1 MEQPVIKEGTLAL
14 IDTFAYLFRSYYMSA
29 KNKPLTN
36 DKGFPTGLLT
46 GLVGMVKKFYKDR
59 KNMPFIVF
67 ALESQTKTKRAE
79 KLGEYKQNR
88 KDAPKEM
95 LLQIPIALEWLQKM
109 GFTCVEVNGF
119 EADDVIASLATL
131 SPYKTRIY
139 SKDKD
144 FNQLLSDKIAL
155 FDGKTEFLAKDCV
168 EKYGILPS
176 QFTDYQGIVG
186 DSSDNYKGV
195 KGIGSKN
202 AKELLQQLG
211 SLEKIYENLD
221 LAKNLLSPKMYQA
234 LIQDKGSAFLSKE
247 LATLE
252 RGCIKEFDFLS
263 CAFPSE
269 NPLLKIKD
277 ELKEYGFISTLR
289 DLENSP
295 TPLIL
300 ENTPLLDSMPILEN
314 APILDSVPI
323 LENAPILDSVP
334 ASDNAP
340 KKSRMIVLESAA
352 PLNAFLEKLKNPNAR
367 VFMRLVLNKEKKV
380 LALAFL
386 LQDQGYF
393 LPLEEALFSP
403 FSLEFLENAFSQMLQ
418 HAQIVGHDLKPLLS
432 FLKAKYQVPLE
443 NIRIQ
448 DTQILAFLKN
458 PEKVGFD
465 EVLREYLKEELIPH
479 EKIKDFKAKAEKSE
493 QLNTELNALKRLCE
507 YFETGG
513 LEEGLL
519 TLARDIETP
528 FVKVLMDMEFQ
539 GFKIDAPYFKRLEQE
554 FKDELKVLERQ
565 ILDLIGVDFN
575 LNSPKQLGEVLY
587 EKLGLPKNKSHST
600 DEKNLLKILDKHPS
614 IALILEYRELNK
626 LFNTYTTPLLRL
638 KDKDDKIHTTFIQTG
653 TATGRLSSHSPNL
666 QNIPVRSPKGL
677 LIRKGFIASSKEYC
691 LLGVDYSQIELRL
704 LAHFSQDK
712 DLMEAFL
719 KGRDIHLETS
729 KALFGGDLAKEKRSI
744 AKSINFGLVYGMGSK
759 KLSETLNIPLN
770 EAKSYIEAYFKRFPS
785 IKDYLNRMKEEIL
798 KTSKAFT
805 LLGRYRVF
813 DFTGANDY
821 VKGNYLREG
830 VNAIFQGSASD
841 LLKLGMLKV
850 SERFKNNP
858 SVRLLL
864 QVHDELIFEIE
875 EKNAPELQQEIQ
887 RILNDEVYP
896 LRVPLETSAFV
907 ANRWNELK
915 G

>member
-46 GLVGMVKKFYKDR
+46 GLVGMVKKFYKDK

-109 GFTCVEVNGF
+109 GFTCVEVSGF

-144 FNQLLSDKIAL
+144 FNQLLSDKIVL

-202 AKELLQQLG
+202 AKELLQRLG

-234 LIQDKGSAFLSKE
+234 LIQDKESAFLSKE

-289 DLENSP
+289 DLENSL

-300 ENTPLLDSMPILEN
+300 ENAPALDNTPIL
-314 APILDSVPI
+314 
-323 LENAPILDSVP
+323 
-334 ASDNAP
+334 DNAP
-340 KKSRMIVLESAA
+340 KKSRMIVLENTA
-352 PLNAFLEKLKNPNAR
+352 PLSAFLEKLKNPNAR
-367 VFMRLVLNKEKKV
+367 VFARLVLDKEKKV

-403 FSLEFLENAFSQMLQ
+403 FSSEFLQNAFSQMLQ
-418 HAQIVGHDLKPLLS
+418 HAQIIGHDLKPLLS
-432 FLKAKYQVPLE
+432 FLKAKYQVSLE

-458 PEKVGFD
+458 PEKVGLD
-465 EVLREYLKEELIPH
+465 EALKEYLKEELILH
-479 EKIKDFKAKAEKSE
+479 ETIKDFKTKSKAEKLE
-493 QLNTELNALKRLCE
+493 RLDMELNALKRLCE
-507 YFETGG
+507 YFEKGG

-519 TLARDIETP
+519 ALAREVETP
-528 FVKVLMDMEFQ
+528 FMKVLMGMEFQ
-539 GFKIDAPYFKRLEQE
+539 GFKIDVPYFKQLEQE
-554 FKDELKVLERQ
+554 FKNELHVLERQ

-575 LNSPKQLGEVLY
+575 LNSPKQLSEILY
-587 EKLGLPKNKSHST
+587 EKLELPQNKSHST
-600 DEKNLLKILDKHPS
+600 DEKSLLKILDKHPS

-666 QNIPVRSPKGL
+666 QNIPVRSSKGL

-729 KALFGGDLAKEKRSI
+729 KALFGEELAKEKRSI

-907 ANRWNELK
+907 AKRWNELK

>member
-1 MEQPVIKEGTLAL
+1 MMEQPVIKEGTLAL

-36 DKGFPTGLLT
+36 VKGFPTGLLT

-109 GFTCVEVNGF
+109 GFVCVEVNGF

-155 FDGKTEFLAKDCV
+155 FDGKTEFLVKDCV

-186 DSSDNYKGV
+186 DSSDNYKGI

-202 AKELLQQLG
+202 AKELLQRLG

-295 TPLIL
+295 LIV
-300 ENTPLLDSMPILEN
+300 EN
-314 APILDSVPI
+314 APILDSM
-323 LENAPILDSVP
+323 P
-334 ASDNAP
+334 ASDNASALENAP
-340 KKSRMIVLESAA
+340 TKSRMIVLENTELLSM
-352 PLNAFLEKLKNPNAR
+352 FLEKLKNPNAR
-367 VFMRLVLNKEKKV
+367 VFARLVLDKEKKV

-386 LQDQGYF
+386 YEDQGYF

-418 HAQIVGHDLKPLLS
+418 HACIIGHDLKPLLS
-432 FLKAKYQVPLE
+432 FLKAKYQVSLE

-458 PEKVGFD
+458 PERVGFD
-465 EVLREYLKEELIPH
+465 EVLKEYLKEELIPH
-479 EKIKDFKAKAEKSE
+479 EKIKDFKTKAEKLELLSV
-493 QLNTELNALKRLCE
+493 ELNALKRLCE
-507 YFETGG
+507 YFEKGG
-513 LEEGLL
+513 LEENLL
-519 TLARDIETP
+519 SLAKGVETP
-528 FVKVLMDMEFQ
+528 FMKVLMGMEFQ

-565 ILDLIGVDFN
+565 ILDSIGVDFN
-575 LNSPKQLGEVLY
+575 LNSPKQLGEILY
-587 EKLGLPKNKSHST
+587 EKLELPKNKSHST

-759 KLSETLNIPLN
+759 KLSETLNISLS

-785 IKDYLNRMKEEIL
+785 IKDYLNGMREEIL

-813 DFTGANDY
+813 DFNGVNDY

-875 EKNAPELQQEIQ
+875 EKNALELQQEIQ

>member
-1 MEQPVIKEGTLAL
+1 MEQPITKEGTLAL

-67 ALESQTKTKRAE
+67 ALESQTKTKRSE

-109 GFTCVEVNGF
+109 GFVCVEVNGF

-186 DSSDNYKGV
+186 DSSDNYKGI

-211 SLEKIYENLD
+211 SLEKIYNHLE

-234 LIQDKGSAFLSKE
+234 LIHDKESAFLSKE

-252 RGCIKEFDFLS
+252 RGCIQEFDFLS

-295 TPLIL
+295 TPLIA
-300 ENTPLLDSMPILEN
+300 EN
-314 APILDSVPI
+314 APALDSTPA
-323 LENAPILDSVP
+323 LE
-334 ASDNAP
+334 NAP
-340 KKSRMIVLESAA
+340 KKSSMIVLENTALLSM
-352 PLNAFLEKLKNPNAR
+352 FLERLENPNAR
-367 VFMRLVLNKEKKV
+367 VFVRLVFNKEKEI

-403 FSLEFLENAFSQMLQ
+403 FSSEFLQNAFSQMLQ
-418 HAQIVGHDLKPLLS
+418 HACIIGHDLKPLLS
-432 FLKAKYQVPLE
+432 FLKAKYQVSLE

-465 EVLREYLKEELIPH
+465 EVLKEYLQEYLILH
-479 EKIKDFKAKAEKSE
+479 EKIKDFKTKNKAE
-493 QLNTELNALKRLCE
+493 QLERLSIELNALKRLCE
-507 YFETGG
+507 YFEKGG
-513 LEEGLL
+513 LEENLL
-519 TLARDIETP
+519 ALAREIEMP
-528 FVKVLMDMEFQ
+528 FMKVLINMEFQ

-554 FKDELKVLERQ
+554 FKNELHVLERQ
-565 ILDLIGVDFN
+565 ILDLIGEDFN

-587 EKLGLPKNKSHST
+587 EKLELPKNKSHST
-600 DEKNLLKILDKHPS
+600 DEKSLLKIMDKHPS
-614 IALILEYRELNK
+614 ISLILEYRELNK
-626 LFNTYTTPLLRL
+626 LSNTYTTPLLRL

-813 DFTGANDY
+813 DFTGVNDY

>member
-186 DSSDNYKGV
+186 DSSDNYKGI

-202 AKELLQQLG
+202 AKELLQRLG

-234 LIQDKGSAFLSKE
+234 LIHDKGSAFLSKE

-295 TPLIL
+295 LIV
-300 ENTPLLDSMPILEN
+300 ENAPILEN
-314 APILDSVPI
+314 APVSD
-323 LENAPILDSVP
+323 NAPSLDNAP

-340 KKSRMIVLESAA
+340 KKSRLIVLENIA
-352 PLNAFLEKLKNPNAR
+352 PFSVFLEKLKNPNAR
-367 VFMRLVLNKEKKV
+367 VFMRLVLDKEKKV

-403 FSLEFLENAFSQMLQ
+403 FSLGFLQNAFSQMLQ
-418 HAQIVGHDLKPLLS
+418 HACIIGHDLKPLLS

-465 EVLREYLKEELIPH
+465 EVLKEYLKEELIPH
-479 EKIKDFKAKAEKSE
+479 EKIKDFKTTSKAEKLE
-493 QLNTELNALKRLCE
+493 QLSLELSALKRLCE
-507 YFETGG
+507 YFEKGG
-513 LEEGLL
+513 LEEDLL
-519 TLARDIETP
+519 SLARGVETP
-528 FVKVLMDMEFQ
+528 FMKVLMGMEFQ

-554 FKDELKVLERQ
+554 FKNELHVLERQ

-575 LNSPKQLGEVLY
+575 LNSPKQLSEILY
-587 EKLGLPKNKSHST
+587 EKLELPKNKSHST

-614 IALILEYRELNK
+614 IPLILEYRELNK

-729 KALFGGDLAKEKRSI
+729 KALFGEDLAKKKRSI

-759 KLSETLNIPLN
+759 KLSETLNISLS

-821 VKGNYLREG
+821 LKGNYLREG

>member
-109 GFTCVEVNGF
+109 GFTCVEVSGF

-234 LIQDKGSAFLSKE
+234 LIQDKKSAFLSKE

-252 RGCIKEFDFLS
+252 RGCIKEFDFSS

-295 TPLIL
+295 TPLIS
-300 ENTPLLDSMPILEN
+300 ENTPLLEN
-314 APILDSVPI
+314 APT
-323 LENAPILDSVP
+323 
-334 ASDNAP
+334 SDNAP
-340 KKSRMIVLESAA
+340 KKSRMIVLENTELLSM
-352 PLNAFLEKLKNPNAR
+352 FLEKLKNPNAR
-367 VFMRLVLNKEKKV
+367 VFMRLVLDKEKKV

-386 LQDQGYF
+386 YEDQGYF

-418 HAQIVGHDLKPLLS
+418 HAQTIGHDLKPLLS

-465 EVLREYLKEELIPH
+465 EVLKEYLKEELIPH
-479 EKIKDFKAKAEKSE
+479 EKIKDFKTKAEKLE
-493 QLNTELNALKRLCE
+493 RLDRELNALKRLCA
-507 YFETGG
+507 YFEKGG
-513 LEEGLL
+513 LEENLL
-519 TLARDIETP
+519 ALAREVETP
-528 FVKVLMDMEFQ
+528 FVKVLMGMEFQ

-554 FKDELKVLERQ
+554 FKNELHVLERQ

-575 LNSPKQLGEVLY
+575 LNSPKQLSEILY
-587 EKLGLPKNKSHST
+587 EKLELPKNKSHST
-600 DEKNLLKILDKHPS
+600 DEKSLLKILDKHPS

-759 KLSETLNIPLN
+759 KLSETLNISLN

-813 DFTGANDY
+813 DFTGVNDY

-896 LRVPLETSAFV
+896 LRVPLETSAFM
-907 ANRWNELK
+907 AKRWNELK

>member
-1 MEQPVIKEGTLAL
+1 MEELKEGTLAL

-79 KLGEYKQNR
+79 KLGQYKQNR

-109 GFTCVEVNGF
+109 GFTCVEVSGF

-202 AKELLQQLG
+202 AKELLQRLG

-234 LIQDKGSAFLSKE
+234 LIQDKESAFLSKE

-252 RGCIKEFDFLS
+252 RGCIKEFDFSS
-263 CAFPSE
+263 CTFPSE

-300 ENTPLLDSMPILEN
+300 DNAPLLDST
-314 APILDSVPI
+314 
-323 LENAPILDSVP
+323 
-334 ASDNAP
+334 P
-340 KKSRMIVLESAA
+340 KKSCMIVLENTT
-352 PLNAFLEKLKNPNAR
+352 PLSAFLEKLKKTNAR
-367 VFMRLVLNKEKKV
+367 IFMRLVLDKEKKV

-386 LQDQGYF
+386 YEDQGYF

-403 FSLEFLENAFSQMLQ
+403 FSLEFLQNAFFKMLQ
-418 HAQIVGHDLKPLLS
+418 HAQIIGHDLKPLLS
-432 FLKAKYQVPLE
+432 FLKAKYQVSLE

-465 EVLREYLKEELIPH
+465 EVLKEYLKEEWIPH
-479 EKIKDFKAKAEKSE
+479 EKIKDFKTKSKAGKLE
-493 QLNTELNALKRLCE
+493 QLDRELNALRRLCE
-507 YFETGG
+507 YFEKGG

-519 TLARDIETP
+519 ALAREVETP
-528 FVKVLMDMEFQ
+528 FMKVLMGMEFQ

-554 FKDELKVLERQ
+554 FKNELHVLERQ
-565 ILDLIGVDFN
+565 ILELIGADFN
-575 LNSPKQLGEVLY
+575 LNSPKQLSEILY
-587 EKLGLPKNKSHST
+587 EKLELPKNKSHST
-600 DEKNLLKILDKHPS
+600 DEKSLLKILDKHPS

-712 DLMEAFL
+712 DLMDAFL

-729 KALFGGDLAKEKRSI
+729 KALFGEDLAKEKRSI

-759 KLSETLNIPLN
+759 KLSETLNIPLS

-821 VKGNYLREG
+821 IKGNYLREG

-896 LRVPLETSAFV
+896 LRVPLETSAFI
-907 ANRWNELK
+907 AKRWNELK

>member
-46 GLVGMVKKFYKDR
+46 GLVGMVKKFYKDK

-109 GFTCVEVNGF
+109 GFTCVEISGF

-234 LIQDKGSAFLSKE
+234 LIQDKESAFLSKE

-252 RGCIKEFDFLS
+252 RGCIKEFDFSS

-289 DLENSP
+289 DLEKSP
-295 TPLIL
+295 TPLIV
-300 ENTPLLDSMPILEN
+300 EN
-314 APILDSVPI
+314 APTLNNAPTLDSTPI
-323 LENAPILDSVP
+323 L
-334 ASDNAP
+334 DNAP
-340 KKSRMIVLESAA
+340 KKSRMIVLENTA
-352 PLNAFLEKLKNPNAR
+352 PLSMFLEKLKNPNAR
-367 VFMRLVLNKEKKV
+367 VFMRLVLDKDKKI

-403 FSLEFLENAFSQMLQ
+403 FSLEFLQNAFSQILQ
-418 HAQIVGHDLKPLLS
+418 HAQIIGHDLKPLLS
-432 FLKAKYQVPLE
+432 FLKAKYQVSLE
-443 NIRIQ
+443 NIHIQ

-465 EVLREYLKEELIPH
+465 EALKEYLKEDLISH
-479 EKIKDFKAKAEKSE
+479 EKIKDFKTKSKAEKSE
-493 QLNTELNALKRLCE
+493 QLNMELNALKRLCE
-507 YFETGG
+507 YFEKGG

-519 TLARDIETP
+519 ILAKEIETP
-528 FVKVLMDMEFQ
+528 FMKVLMGMEFQ

-554 FKDELKVLERQ
+554 FKNELNVLERQ

-575 LNSPKQLGEVLY
+575 LNSPKQLSEILY
-587 EKLGLPKNKSHST
+587 DRLGLPKNKSHST

-614 IALILEYRELNK
+614 IPLILEYRELNK

-677 LIRKGFIASSKEYC
+677 LIRKGFIVSSKEYC

-729 KALFGGDLAKEKRSI
+729 KALFGEDLAKEKRSI

-759 KLSETLNIPLN
+759 KLSETLNIPLS

-785 IKDYLNRMKEEIL
+785 IKDYLNGMREEIL

-813 DFTGANDY
+813 DFTGVNDY
-821 VKGNYLREG
+821 IKGNYLREG

-875 EKNAPELQQEIQ
+875 EKKAPELQQEIQ

-896 LRVPLETSAFV
+896 LRVPLETSAFI
-907 ANRWNELK
+907 AKRWNELK

>member
-109 GFTCVEVNGF
+109 GFTCVEANGF

-202 AKELLQQLG
+202 AKELLQRLG

-234 LIQDKGSAFLSKE
+234 LIQDKASAFLSKE

-300 ENTPLLDSMPILEN
+300 DNAPLLDNTPLL
-314 APILDSVPI
+314 
-323 LENAPILDSVP
+323 
-334 ASDNAP
+334 DNAP

-352 PLNAFLEKLKNPNAR
+352 LLSAFLEKLKNPNAR
-367 VFMRLVLNKEKKV
+367 IFMRLVLDKEKKV

-386 LQDQGYF
+386 YEDQGYF

-403 FSLEFLENAFSQMLQ
+403 FSLEFLQNAFSQILQ
-418 HAQIVGHDLKPLLS
+418 HAQIIGHDLKPLLS

-465 EVLREYLKEELIPH
+465 EVLKEYLKEDLVSH
-479 EKIKDFKAKAEKSE
+479 EKIKDFKTKSKVEKLE
-493 QLNTELNALKRLCE
+493 QLDMELNALKRLCE
-507 YFETGG
+507 YFEKGG

-519 TLARDIETP
+519 ALARGVETP
-528 FVKVLMDMEFQ
+528 FMKVLMGMEFQ

-554 FKDELKVLERQ
+554 FKNELHVLEHQ

-587 EKLGLPKNKSHST
+587 EKLELPKNKSRST
-600 DEKNLLKILDKHPS
+600 DEKSLLKILDKHPS

-729 KALFGGDLAKEKRSI
+729 KALFGEDLAKEKRSI

-759 KLSETLNIPLN
+759 KLSETLNISLN

-813 DFTGANDY
+813 DFTGVNDY

-875 EKNAPELQQEIQ
+875 EKNALELQQEIQ

-907 ANRWNELK
+907 AKRWNELK
-915 G
+915 D

>member
-1 MEQPVIKEGTLAL
+1 MEEPVIKEGTLAL

-109 GFTCVEVNGF
+109 GFTCVEVSGF

-202 AKELLQQLG
+202 AKELLQRLG

-234 LIQDKGSAFLSKE
+234 LIQDKESAFLSKE

-252 RGCIKEFDFLS
+252 RGCIKEFDFSS
-263 CAFPSE
+263 CAFSSE

-300 ENTPLLDSMPILEN
+300 DNTPLLDN
-314 APILDSVPI
+314 T
-323 LENAPILDSVP
+323 P
-334 ASDNAP
+334 ASENAP
-340 KKSRMIVLESAA
+340 KKSRMIVLENTA
-352 PLNAFLEKLKNPNAR
+352 PLSAFLEKLKKTNAR
-367 VFMRLVLNKEKKV
+367 IFMRLVLDKEKKV

-386 LQDQGYF
+386 YEDQGYF

-403 FSLEFLENAFSQMLQ
+403 FSLEFLQNAFFKMLQ
-418 HAQIVGHDLKPLLS
+418 HAQIIGHDLKPLLS
-432 FLKAKYQVPLE
+432 FLKAKYQVSLE

-465 EVLREYLKEELIPH
+465 EVLKEYLKEELILH
-479 EKIKDFKAKAEKSE
+479 EKIKDFKTKSKAGKLE
-493 QLNTELNALKRLCE
+493 QLDRELNALKRLCE
-507 YFETGG
+507 YFEKGG
-513 LEEGLL
+513 LEENLL
-519 TLARDIETP
+519 ALAREVETP
-528 FVKVLMDMEFQ
+528 FVKVLMGMEFQ
-539 GFKIDAPYFKRLEQE
+539 GFKIDVPYFKRLEQE
-554 FKDELKVLERQ
+554 FKNELHVLEHQ

-575 LNSPKQLGEVLY
+575 LNSPKQLSEILY
-587 EKLGLPKNKSHST
+587 EKLELPKNKSHST
-600 DEKNLLKILDKHPS
+600 DEKSLLKILDKHPS

-770 EAKSYIEAYFKRFPS
+770 EAKSYTEAYFKRFPS

-798 KTSKAFT
+798 RTSKAFT

-813 DFTGANDY
+813 DFTGVNDY
-821 VKGNYLREG
+821 IKGNYLREG

-850 SERFKNNP
+850 SERFKNDP

-875 EKNAPELQQEIQ
+875 EKNALELQQEIQ

-896 LRVPLETSAFV
+896 LRVPLETSAFM
-907 ANRWNELK
+907 AKRWNELK

>member
-1 MEQPVIKEGTLAL
+1 MEELKEGTLAL

-109 GFTCVEVNGF
+109 GFVCVEVSGF

-202 AKELLQQLG
+202 AKELLQRLG

-234 LIQDKGSAFLSKE
+234 LIQDKKSAFLSKE

-252 RGCIKEFDFLS
+252 RGCIKEFDFSS

-295 TPLIL
+295 TPLISD
-300 ENTPLLDSMPILEN
+300 NTPLL
-314 APILDSVPI
+314 
-323 LENAPILDSVP
+323 
-334 ASDNAP
+334 DNAP
-340 KKSRMIVLESAA
+340 KKSCMIVLENPESLSA
-352 PLNAFLEKLKNPNAR
+352 LLEKLEKTNAR
-367 VFMRLVLNKEKKV
+367 IFMRLVLDKEKKV

-386 LQDQGYF
+386 YENQGYF

-403 FSLEFLENAFSQMLQ
+403 FSLEFLQNAFFKMLQ
-418 HAQIVGHDLKPLLS
+418 HACIIGHDLKPLLS
-432 FLKAKYQVPLE
+432 FLKAKYQVSLE

-465 EVLREYLKEELIPH
+465 EVLKEYLKEEWIPH
-479 EKIKDFKAKAEKSE
+479 EKIKDFKTKAEKLE
-493 QLNTELNALKRLCE
+493 QLDRELNALKRLCE
-507 YFETGG
+507 YFEKGE

-519 TLARDIETP
+519 ALAREVETP
-528 FVKVLMDMEFQ
+528 FMKVLIGMEFQ

-554 FKDELKVLERQ
+554 FKNELHVLERQ
-565 ILDLIGVDFN
+565 ILELIGVDFN
-575 LNSPKQLGEVLY
+575 LNSPKQLSEILY
-587 EKLGLPKNKSHST
+587 EKLELPQNKSRST
-600 DEKNLLKILDKHPS
+600 DEKSLLKILDKHPS

-712 DLMEAFL
+712 DLMDAFL

-821 VKGNYLREG
+821 IKGNYLREG

-875 EKNAPELQQEIQ
+875 EKNALELQQEIQ

-896 LRVPLETSAFV
+896 LRVPLETSAFM
-907 ANRWNELK
+907 AKRWNELK

>member
-109 GFTCVEVNGF
+109 GFVCVEVSGF

-168 EKYGILPS
+168 EKYRILPS

-202 AKELLQQLG
+202 AKELLQRLG

-252 RGCIKEFDFLS
+252 RGCIKEFDFSS

-300 ENTPLLDSMPILEN
+300 DNTPLLEN
-314 APILDSVPI
+314 T
-323 LENAPILDSVP
+323 P

-340 KKSRMIVLESAA
+340 KKSRMIVLENTE
-352 PLNAFLEKLKNPNAR
+352 PLNAFLEKLKKTNAR
-367 VFMRLVLNKEKKV
+367 IFMRLVLDKEKKV

-386 LQDQGYF
+386 YEDQGYF

-403 FSLEFLENAFSQMLQ
+403 FSSEFLQNAFSQILQ
-418 HAQIVGHDLKPLLS
+418 HACIIGHDLKPLLS
-432 FLKAKYQVPLE
+432 FLKAKYQVSLE

-465 EVLREYLKEELIPH
+465 EVLKEYLKEEWIPH
-479 EKIKDFKAKAEKSE
+479 EKIKDFKTKSKAGKLE
-493 QLNTELNALKRLCE
+493 QLDMELNALKRLCE
-507 YFETGG
+507 YFEKGG

-519 TLARDIETP
+519 ALAREVETP
-528 FVKVLMDMEFQ
+528 FVKVLMGMEFQ

-554 FKDELKVLERQ
+554 FKNELHVLERQ
-565 ILDLIGVDFN
+565 ILELIGVDFN
-575 LNSPKQLGEVLY
+575 LNSPKQLSEILY
-587 EKLGLPKNKSHST
+587 EKLELPKNKSHST
-600 DEKNLLKILDKHPS
+600 DEKSLLKILDKHPS

-677 LIRKGFIASSKEYC
+677 LIRKGFISSSKEYC

-712 DLMEAFL
+712 DLIDAFL

-729 KALFGGDLAKEKRSI
+729 KALFGEDLAKEKRSI

-813 DFTGANDY
+813 DFTGTNDHI
-821 VKGNYLREG
+821 KGNYLREG

-875 EKNAPELQQEIQ
+875 EKNALELQREIQ

-896 LRVPLETSAFV
+896 LRVPLETSAFI
-907 ANRWNELK
+907 AKRWNELK

>member
-79 KLGEYKQNR
+79 KLGAYKQNR

-109 GFTCVEVNGF
+109 GFTCVEVSGF

-295 TPLIL
+295 TPLIS
-300 ENTPLLDSMPILEN
+300 ENAPILEN
-314 APILDSVPI
+314 APAL
-323 LENAPILDSVP
+323 
-334 ASDNAP
+334 DNAP
-340 KKSRMIVLESAA
+340 KKSRMIVLENIA
-352 PLNAFLEKLKNPNAR
+352 PLSAFLERLKKTKAR
-367 VFMRLVLNKEKKV
+367 IFARLVLDKEKKV

-386 LQDQGYF
+386 FKDQGYF

-403 FSLEFLENAFSQMLQ
+403 FSSEFLQNAFSQMLQ

-432 FLKAKYQVPLE
+432 FLKAKYQVSLE

-458 PEKVGFD
+458 PEKVGLD
-465 EVLREYLKEELIPH
+465 EALKEYLKEELILH
-479 EKIKDFKAKAEKSE
+479 ETIKDFKTKSKAEKLE
-493 QLNTELNALKRLCE
+493 RLDRELNALKRLCE
-507 YFETGG
+507 YFEKGG

-519 TLARDIETP
+519 ALAREVETP
-528 FVKVLMDMEFQ
+528 FMKVLMGMEFQ

-554 FKDELKVLERQ
+554 FKNELHVLERQ

-575 LNSPKQLGEVLY
+575 LNSPKQLSEILY
-587 EKLGLPKNKSHST
+587 EKLELPKNKSHST
-600 DEKNLLKILDKHPS
+600 DEKSLLKILDKHPS

-666 QNIPVRSPKGL
+666 QNIPVRSSKGL

-813 DFTGANDY
+813 DFTGVNDY

-907 ANRWNELK
+907 AKRWNELK

>member
-36 DKGFPTGLLT
+36 VKGFPTGLLT

-109 GFTCVEVNGF
+109 GFTCVEVSGF

-202 AKELLQQLG
+202 AKELLQRLG

-221 LAKNLLSPKMYQA
+221 LVKNLLSPKMYQA
-234 LIQDKGSAFLSKE
+234 LIQDKASAFLSKE

-252 RGCIKEFDFLS
+252 RGCIKEFDFSS

-289 DLENSP
+289 DLENSSA
-295 TPLIL
+295 PLIL
-300 ENTPLLDSMPILEN
+300 ENAL
-314 APILDSVPI
+314 ALDSVPI
-323 LENAPILDSVP
+323 LDNAPALDS
-334 ASDNAP
+334 AP
-340 KKSRMIVLESAA
+340 KKSCMIVLESAE
-352 PLNAFLEKLKNPNAR
+352 PLSMFLEKLKNPNAR
-367 VFMRLVLNKEKKV
+367 VFARLVLDKEKKV

-386 LQDQGYF
+386 YEDQGYF

-403 FSLEFLENAFSQMLQ
+403 FSLEFLQNAFFKMLQ
-418 HAQIVGHDLKPLLS
+418 HAQIIGHDLKPLLS
-432 FLKAKYQVPLE
+432 FLKAKYQVSLE

-465 EVLREYLKEELIPH
+465 EVLKEYLKEEWIPH
-479 EKIKDFKAKAEKSE
+479 EKIKDFKTKSKAEKLE
-493 QLNTELNALKRLCE
+493 QLDMELNALKRLCE
-507 YFETGG
+507 YFEKGG

-519 TLARDIETP
+519 ALAREVETP
-528 FVKVLMDMEFQ
+528 FMKVLMGMEFQ

-554 FKDELKVLERQ
+554 FKNELHVLERQ
-565 ILDLIGVDFN
+565 ILELIGVDFN
-575 LNSPKQLGEVLY
+575 LNSPKQLSEILY
-587 EKLGLPKNKSHST
+587 EKLELPKNKSRST
-600 DEKNLLKILDKHPS
+600 DEKSLLKILDKHPS

-666 QNIPVRSPKGL
+666 QNIPVRSPRGL

-712 DLMEAFL
+712 DLMDAFL

-729 KALFGGDLAKEKRSI
+729 KALFGEDLAKEKRSI

-759 KLSETLNIPLN
+759 KLSETLNIPLS

-821 VKGNYLREG
+821 IKGNYLREG

-875 EKNAPELQQEIQ
+875 EKNALELQQEIQ

-896 LRVPLETSAFV
+896 LRVPLETSAFI
-907 ANRWNELK
+907 AKRWNELK

>member
-1 MEQPVIKEGTLAL
+1 MEEPVIKEGTLAL

-109 GFTCVEVNGF
+109 GFACVEVSGF

-202 AKELLQQLG
+202 AKELLQRLG

-252 RGCIKEFDFLS
+252 RGCIKEFDFSS

-295 TPLIL
+295 KPLIL
-300 ENTPLLDSMPILEN
+300 DNTPLL
-314 APILDSVPI
+314 
-323 LENAPILDSVP
+323 
-334 ASDNAP
+334 DNAP
-340 KKSRMIVLESAA
+340 KKSRMIVLESTAF
-352 PLNAFLEKLKNPNAR
+352 LSAFLEKLKKTNAR
-367 VFMRLVLNKEKKV
+367 IFMRLVLDKEKKV

-386 LQDQGYF
+386 YEDQGYF

-403 FSLEFLENAFSQMLQ
+403 FSLEFLQNAFFKMLQ
-418 HAQIVGHDLKPLLS
+418 HAQIIGHDLKPLLS
-432 FLKAKYQVPLE
+432 FLKAKYQVSLE
-443 NIRIQ
+443 DIRIQ

-465 EVLREYLKEELIPH
+465 EVLKQYLKEEWIPH
-479 EKIKDFKAKAEKSE
+479 EKIKDFKTKSKAEKLE
-493 QLNTELNALKRLCE
+493 QLDMELNALKRLCE
-507 YFETGG
+507 YFEKGG
-513 LEEGLL
+513 LEENLL
-519 TLARDIETP
+519 ALAREVETP
-528 FVKVLMDMEFQ
+528 FVKVLMGMEFQ
-539 GFKIDAPYFKRLEQE
+539 GFKIDAPYFKCLEQE
-554 FKDELKVLERQ
+554 FKNELHVLERQ
-565 ILDLIGVDFN
+565 ILELIGMDFN
-575 LNSPKQLGEVLY
+575 LNSPKQLSEILY
-587 EKLGLPKNKSHST
+587 EKLELPQNKSRST
-600 DEKNLLKILDKHPS
+600 DEKSLLKILDKHPS

-712 DLMEAFL
+712 DLMDAFL

-729 KALFGGDLAKEKRSI
+729 KALFGEDLAKEKRSI

-813 DFTGANDY
+813 DFTGANDCI
-821 VKGNYLREG
+821 KGNYLREG

-850 SERFKNNP
+850 SECFKNNP

-875 EKNAPELQQEIQ
+875 EKNALELQQEIQ

-896 LRVPLETSAFV
+896 LRVPLETSAFI
-907 ANRWNELK
+907 AKRWNELK

>member
-1 MEQPVIKEGTLAL
+1 MEQPVVKEGTLAL

-46 GLVGMVKKFYKDR
+46 GLVGMVKKFYKDK

-109 GFTCVEVNGF
+109 GFTCVEVSGF

-202 AKELLQQLG
+202 AKELLQRLG

-234 LIQDKGSAFLSKE
+234 LIQDKASAFLSKE

-252 RGCIKEFDFLS
+252 RGCIKEFDFSS

-300 ENTPLLDSMPILEN
+300 DNTPLLDNTPASEN
-314 APILDSVPI
+314 AL
-323 LENAPILDSVP
+323 
-334 ASDNAP
+334 
-340 KKSRMIVLESAA
+340 KKSRMIVLENTES
-352 PLNAFLEKLKNPNAR
+352 LSAFLEKLKNSNAR
-367 VFMRLVLNKEKKV
+367 IFMRLVLDKEKKV

-386 LQDQGYF
+386 LEDQGYF

-403 FSLEFLENAFSQMLQ
+403 FSLEFLQNAFSQMLQ
-418 HAQIVGHDLKPLLS
+418 HAQIIGHDLKPLLS
-432 FLKAKYQVPLE
+432 FLKAKYQVSLE

-465 EVLREYLKEELIPH
+465 EVLKQYLKEELILH
-479 EKIKDFKAKAEKSE
+479 EKIKDFKTKSKAEKLELLSV
-493 QLNTELNALKRLCE
+493 ELNALKRLCE
-507 YFETGG
+507 YFEKGG

-519 TLARDIETP
+519 ALAREVETP
-528 FVKVLMDMEFQ
+528 FMKVLMGMEFQ
-539 GFKIDAPYFKRLEQE
+539 GFKIDAPYFKHLEQE
-554 FKDELKVLERQ
+554 FKNELHVLERQ
-565 ILDLIGVDFN
+565 ILELIGVDFN
-575 LNSPKQLGEVLY
+575 LNSPKQLSEILY
-587 EKLGLPKNKSHST
+587 EKLELPKNKSHST
-600 DEKNLLKILDKHPS
+600 DEKSLLKILDKHPS

-712 DLMEAFL
+712 DLMDAFL

-729 KALFGGDLAKEKRSI
+729 KALFGEYLAKEKRSI

-821 VKGNYLREG
+821 IKGNYLREG

-896 LRVPLETSAFV
+896 LRVPLETSAFM
-907 ANRWNELK
+907 AKRWNELK
-915 G
+915 D

>member
-46 GLVGMVKKFYKDR
+46 GLVGMVKKFYRDR

-119 EADDVIASLATL
+119 EADDVIATLATL

-186 DSSDNYKGV
+186 DSSDNYKGI

-202 AKELLQQLG
+202 AKELLQRLG

-295 TPLIL
+295 TPLIV
-300 ENTPLLDSMPILEN
+300 DN
-314 APILDSVPI
+314 APILDSM
-323 LENAPILDSVP
+323 P

-340 KKSRMIVLESAA
+340 TKSSMIVLESAE
-352 PLNAFLEKLKNPNAR
+352 PLSMFLEKLKNPNAR
-367 VFMRLVLNKEKKV
+367 VFMRLVLDKEKKV

-403 FSLEFLENAFSQMLQ
+403 FSLEFLQNAFSQILQ
-418 HAQIVGHDLKPLLS
+418 HACIIGHDLKPLLS
-432 FLKAKYQVPLE
+432 FLKAKYQVSLE
-443 NIRIQ
+443 NIHIQ

-465 EVLREYLKEELIPH
+465 EVLREYLKEDLILH
-479 EKIKDFKAKAEKSE
+479 EKIKDFKTKSKVEKLE
-493 QLNTELNALKRLCE
+493 QLDMELHALKRLCK
-507 YFETGG
+507 YFEKGG
-513 LEEGLL
+513 LEENLL
-519 TLARDIETP
+519 ALARGVETP

-554 FKDELKVLERQ
+554 FKNELHVLERQ

-614 IALILEYRELNK
+614 IPLILEYRELNK

-729 KALFGGDLAKEKRSI
+729 KALFGEDLAKEKRSI

>member
-1 MEQPVIKEGTLAL
+1 MMEQPVIKEGTLAL

-29 KNKPLTN
+29 KTKPLTN

-46 GLVGMVKKFYKDR
+46 GLVGMVKKFYKDK

-109 GFTCVEVNGF
+109 GFTCVEISGF

-144 FNQLLSDKIAL
+144 FNQLLSDKVAL

-234 LIQDKGSAFLSKE
+234 LIQDKESAFLSKE

-252 RGCIKEFDFLS
+252 RECIQEFDFSS

-289 DLENSP
+289 GLENSP
-295 TPLIL
+295 LIA
-300 ENTPLLDSMPILEN
+300 EN
-314 APILDSVPI
+314 APILD
-323 LENAPILDSVP
+323 NAPAL
-334 ASDNAP
+334 DNAP
-340 KKSRMIVLESAA
+340 KKSRMIVLESAV
-352 PLNAFLEKLKNPNAR
+352 PLSAFLEKLKKTNAR
-367 VFMRLVLNKEKKV
+367 IFARLVLDKEKKV

-386 LQDQGYF
+386 LENQGYF

-403 FSLEFLENAFSQMLQ
+403 FSLEFLQNAFSQMLQ
-418 HAQIVGHDLKPLLS
+418 HAQIIGHDLKPLLN
-432 FLKAKYQVPLE
+432 FLKAKYQVSLE

-465 EVLREYLKEELIPH
+465 EVLKEYLKEEWIPH
-479 EKIKDFKAKAEKSE
+479 EKIKDFKTKSKAGKLE
-493 QLNTELNALKRLCE
+493 QLDMELNALKRLCE
-507 YFETGG
+507 YFEKGG

-519 TLARDIETP
+519 ALAKEVETP
-528 FVKVLMDMEFQ
+528 FVEVLMGMEFQ

-554 FKDELKVLERQ
+554 FKNELHVLERQ
-565 ILDLIGVDFN
+565 ILELIGVDFN
-575 LNSPKQLGEVLY
+575 LNSPKQLSEILY
-587 EKLGLPKNKSHST
+587 EKLELPQNKSHST
-600 DEKNLLKILDKHPS
+600 DEKSLLKILDKHPS

-666 QNIPVRSPKGL
+666 QNIPVRSPRGL

-729 KALFGGDLAKEKRSI
+729 KALFGEDLAKEKRSI

-770 EAKSYIEAYFKRFPS
+770 EAKSYIEAYFKRFSS

-813 DFTGANDY
+813 DFTGVNDY

-875 EKNAPELQQEIQ
+875 EKNALELQQEIQ

>member
-1 MEQPVIKEGTLAL
+1 MMEQPVIREGTLAL

-202 AKELLQQLG
+202 AKELLQRLG

-234 LIQDKGSAFLSKE
+234 LIHDKGSAFLSKE

-300 ENTPLLDSMPILEN
+300 ENTPLLD
-314 APILDSVPI
+314 
-323 LENAPILDSVP
+323 
-334 ASDNAP
+334 NAP
-340 KKSRMIVLESAA
+340 KKSRMIVLENTA
-352 PLNAFLEKLKNPNAR
+352 PLSAFLERLKKTKAR
-367 VFMRLVLNKEKKV
+367 IFARLVLDKEKKV

-386 LQDQGYF
+386 LEDQGYF

-403 FSLEFLENAFSQMLQ
+403 FSLEFLQNAFSQMLQ
-418 HAQIVGHDLKPLLS
+418 HAQIIGHDLKPLLS

-465 EVLREYLKEELIPH
+465 EVLKEYLKEELILH
-479 EKIKDFKAKAEKSE
+479 ETIKDFKTKSKAGKLE
-493 QLNTELNALKRLCE
+493 QLDMELHALKRLCE
-507 YFETGG
+507 YFEKGG

-519 TLARDIETP
+519 ALAREVETP
-528 FVKVLMDMEFQ
+528 FVKVLIGMEFQ

-554 FKDELKVLERQ
+554 FKNELHVLECQ

-587 EKLGLPKNKSHST
+587 DKLGLPKNKSHST

-729 KALFGGDLAKEKRSI
+729 KALFGEELAKEKRSI

-785 IKDYLNRMKEEIL
+785 IKDYLNGMKEEIL

>member
-1 MEQPVIKEGTLAL
+1 MEEPVIKEGTLAL

-109 GFTCVEVNGF
+109 GFACVEVSGF

-155 FDGKTEFLAKDCV
+155 FDGKTEFLVKDCV

-202 AKELLQQLG
+202 AKELLQRLG

-234 LIQDKGSAFLSKE
+234 LIQDKASAFLSKE

-252 RGCIKEFDFLS
+252 RGCIKEFDFSS

-295 TPLIL
+295 TALILDNTPLL
-300 ENTPLLDSMPILEN
+300 ENTPLL
-314 APILDSVPI
+314 
-323 LENAPILDSVP
+323 
-334 ASDNAP
+334 DNAP
-340 KKSRMIVLESAA
+340 KKSRMIVLENTE
-352 PLNAFLEKLKNPNAR
+352 PLSAFLEKLKKTNAR
-367 VFMRLVLNKEKKV
+367 IFMRLVLDKEKKV

-386 LQDQGYF
+386 YEDQGYF

-403 FSLEFLENAFSQMLQ
+403 FSLEFLQNAFSQMLQ
-418 HAQIVGHDLKPLLS
+418 HACIIGHDLKPLLS
-432 FLKAKYQVPLE
+432 FLKAKYQVSLE

-465 EVLREYLKEELIPH
+465 EVLKEYLKEELVPH
-479 EKIKDFKAKAEKSE
+479 EKIKDFKTKSKAGKLE
-493 QLNTELNALKRLCE
+493 QLDMELNALKRLCE
-507 YFETGG
+507 YFEKGG

-519 TLARDIETP
+519 ALAREIETP
-528 FVKVLMDMEFQ
+528 FMKVLMGMEFQ

-554 FKDELKVLERQ
+554 FKNELHVLECQ
-565 ILDLIGVDFN
+565 ILELIGVDFN
-575 LNSPKQLGEVLY
+575 LNSPKQLSEILY
-587 EKLGLPKNKSHST
+587 EKLELPKNKSHST
-600 DEKNLLKILDKHPS
+600 DEKSLLKILDKHPS

-712 DLMEAFL
+712 DLMDAFL

-729 KALFGGDLAKEKRSI
+729 KALFGEDLAKEKRSI

-770 EAKSYIEAYFKRFPS
+770 EAKSYTEAYFKRFPS

-821 VKGNYLREG
+821 IKSNYLREG

-875 EKNAPELQQEIQ
+875 EKNALELQQEIQ

-896 LRVPLETSAFV
+896 LRVPLETSAFM
-907 ANRWNELK
+907 AKRWNELK

>member
-1 MEQPVIKEGTLAL
+1 MEELKEGTLAL

-59 KNMPFIVF
+59 KNMRFIVF

-109 GFTCVEVNGF
+109 GFVCVEVSGF

-202 AKELLQQLG
+202 AKELLQRLG

-234 LIQDKGSAFLSKE
+234 LIQDKESAFLSKE

-300 ENTPLLDSMPILEN
+300 DNTPLLEN
-314 APILDSVPI
+314 T
-323 LENAPILDSVP
+323 P

-340 KKSRMIVLESAA
+340 KKSRLIVLENTE
-352 PLNAFLEKLKNPNAR
+352 PLSAFLERLKNSNAR
-367 VFMRLVLNKEKKV
+367 IFMRLVLNKEKKV

-386 LQDQGYF
+386 YEDQGYF

-403 FSLEFLENAFSQMLQ
+403 FSLEFLQNAFFKMLQ
-418 HAQIVGHDLKPLLS
+418 HACIIGHDLKPLLS
-432 FLKAKYQVPLE
+432 FLKAKYQVSLE

-448 DTQILAFLKN
+448 DTQTLAFLKN

-465 EVLREYLKEELIPH
+465 EVLKEYLKEELIPH
-479 EKIKDFKAKAEKSE
+479 EKIKDFKTKSKVEKLE
-493 QLNTELNALKRLCE
+493 QLDMELNALKRLCE
-507 YFETGG
+507 YFEKGG

-519 TLARDIETP
+519 ALAREVETP
-528 FVKVLMDMEFQ
+528 FMKILMGMEFQ

-554 FKDELKVLERQ
+554 FKNELHVLERQ

-575 LNSPKQLGEVLY
+575 LNSPKQLSEILY
-587 EKLGLPKNKSHST
+587 EKLELPQNKSRST
-600 DEKNLLKILDKHPS
+600 DEKSLLKILDKHPS

-712 DLMEAFL
+712 DLMDAFL

-729 KALFGGDLAKEKRSI
+729 KALFGEDLAKEKRSI

-805 LLGRYRVF
+805 LLGRYRMF

-821 VKGNYLREG
+821 IRGNYLREG

-875 EKNAPELQQEIQ
+875 EKNAQKLQREIQ

-907 ANRWNELK
+907 AKRWNELK

>member
-1 MEQPVIKEGTLAL
+1 MEEPVIKEGTLAL
-14 IDTFAYLFRSYYMSA
+14 IDTFAYLFRSYYMGA

-36 DKGFPTGLLT
+36 VKGFPTGLLT

-109 GFTCVEVNGF
+109 GFVCVEVSGF

-202 AKELLQQLG
+202 AKELLQRLG

-234 LIQDKGSAFLSKE
+234 LIQDKESAFLSKE

-295 TPLIL
+295 KPLILENAPLL
-300 ENTPLLDSMPILEN
+300 ENTPLL
-314 APILDSVPI
+314 
-323 LENAPILDSVP
+323 
-334 ASDNAP
+334 DNAP
-340 KKSRMIVLESAA
+340 KKSRMIVLENTES
-352 PLNAFLEKLKNPNAR
+352 LSAFLEKLEKTNAR
-367 VFMRLVLNKEKKV
+367 IFMRLVLDKEKKV

-386 LQDQGYF
+386 LEDQGYF

-403 FSLEFLENAFSQMLQ
+403 FSLEFLQNAFSQILQ
-418 HAQIVGHDLKPLLS
+418 HAQIIGHDLKPLLS
-432 FLKAKYQVPLE
+432 FLKAKYQVSLE

-465 EVLREYLKEELIPH
+465 EVLKQYLKEEWIPH
-479 EKIKDFKAKAEKSE
+479 EKIKDFKTKSKVEKSE
-493 QLNTELNALKRLCE
+493 QLDRELNALKRLCE
-507 YFETGG
+507 YFEKGG

-519 TLARDIETP
+519 ALAREVETP
-528 FVKVLMDMEFQ
+528 FMKVLMGMEFQ
-539 GFKIDAPYFKRLEQE
+539 GFKIDVPYFKRLEQE
-554 FKDELKVLERQ
+554 FKNELHVLERQ

-575 LNSPKQLGEVLY
+575 LNSPKQLSEILY
-587 EKLGLPKNKSHST
+587 EKLELPKNKSHST
-600 DEKNLLKILDKHPS
+600 DEKSLLKILDKHPS

-712 DLMEAFL
+712 DLMDAFL

-729 KALFGGDLAKEKRSI
+729 KALFGEDLAKEKRSI

-770 EAKSYIEAYFKRFPS
+770 EAKSYTEAYFKRFPS

-813 DFTGANDY
+813 DFTGVNDY
-821 VKGNYLREG
+821 IKGNYLREG

-850 SERFKNNP
+850 SERFKNDP

-875 EKNAPELQQEIQ
+875 EKNALELQQEIQ

-896 LRVPLETSAFV
+896 LRVPLETSAFM
-907 ANRWNELK
+907 AKRWNELK

>member
-1 MEQPVIKEGTLAL
+1 MEEPVIKEGTLAL

-36 DKGFPTGLLT
+36 VKGFPTGLLT

-109 GFTCVEVNGF
+109 GFTCVEVSGF

-202 AKELLQQLG
+202 AKELLQRLG

-234 LIQDKGSAFLSKE
+234 LIQDKESAFLSKE

-252 RGCIKEFDFLS
+252 RECIKEFDFSS

-295 TPLIL
+295 TPLISD
-300 ENTPLLDSMPILEN
+300 NAPLLEN
-314 APILDSVPI
+314 A
-323 LENAPILDSVP
+323 P

-340 KKSRMIVLESAA
+340 KKSCMIVLENTE
-352 PLNAFLEKLKNPNAR
+352 PLSAFLEKLKKTNAR
-367 VFMRLVLNKEKKV
+367 IFMRLVLDKEKKV

-386 LQDQGYF
+386 YEDQGYF
-393 LPLEEALFSP
+393 LSLEEALFSP
-403 FSLEFLENAFSQMLQ
+403 FSLEFLQNAFFKMLQ
-418 HAQIVGHDLKPLLS
+418 HACIIGHDLKPLLS

-465 EVLREYLKEELIPH
+465 EVLKEYLKEELIPH
-479 EKIKDFKAKAEKSE
+479 EKIKDFKTKSKAEKSE
-493 QLNTELNALKRLCE
+493 QLSLELNALKRLCE
-507 YFETGG
+507 YFEKGG

-519 TLARDIETP
+519 ALAREVETP
-528 FVKVLMDMEFQ
+528 FVKVLMGMEFQ

-554 FKDELKVLERQ
+554 FKNELHVLERQ
-565 ILDLIGVDFN
+565 ILELIGVDFN
-575 LNSPKQLGEVLY
+575 LNSPKQLSEILY
-587 EKLGLPKNKSHST
+587 EKLELPKNKSRST
-600 DEKNLLKILDKHPS
+600 DEKSLLKILDKHPS

-712 DLMEAFL
+712 DLMDAFL

-729 KALFGGDLAKEKRSI
+729 KALFGEDLAKEKRSI

-821 VKGNYLREG
+821 IKGNYLREG

-875 EKNAPELQQEIQ
+875 EKNALELQQEIQ

-896 LRVPLETSAFV
+896 LRVPLETSAFI
-907 ANRWNELK
+907 AKRWNELK

>member
-67 ALESQTKTKRAE
+67 ALESQTKTKRSE

-109 GFTCVEVNGF
+109 GFVCVEVNGF

-202 AKELLQQLG
+202 AKELLQRLG

-234 LIQDKGSAFLSKE
+234 LIHDKGSAFLSKE

-263 CAFPSE
+263 CSFPSE

-300 ENTPLLDSMPILEN
+300 DNAPTLDSTPALDN
-314 APILDSVPI
+314 APT
-323 LENAPILDSVP
+323 
-334 ASDNAP
+334 SDNAP
-340 KKSRMIVLESAA
+340 KKSRLIVLESTA
-352 PLNAFLEKLKNPNAR
+352 PLSAFLEKLKNPNAR
-367 VFMRLVLNKEKKV
+367 VFMRLVLDKEKKV

-386 LQDQGYF
+386 YEDQGYF

-403 FSLEFLENAFSQMLQ
+403 FSLEFLQNAFSQILQ
-418 HAQIVGHDLKPLLS
+418 HACIVGHDLKPLLS
-432 FLKAKYQVPLE
+432 FLKAKYQVSLE

-465 EVLREYLKEELIPH
+465 EVLKEYLKEDLIPH
-479 EKIKDFKAKAEKSE
+479 EKIKDFKTKAEKLELLSV
-493 QLNTELNALKRLCE
+493 ELNALKRLCE
-507 YFETGG
+507 YFEKGG

-519 TLARDIETP
+519 ALAREVETP
-528 FVKVLMDMEFQ
+528 FVKVLMGMEFQ

-554 FKDELKVLERQ
+554 FKNELHVLERQ

-575 LNSPKQLGEVLY
+575 LNSPKQLSEVLY

-614 IALILEYRELNK
+614 IPLILEYRELNK

-785 IKDYLNRMKEEIL
+785 IKDYLNCMKEEIL

-821 VKGNYLREG
+821 LKGNYLREG

>member
-1 MEQPVIKEGTLAL
+1 MEKPVIKEGTLAL
-14 IDTFAYLFRSYYMSA
+14 IDTFAYLFRSYFMSA

-36 DKGFPTGLLT
+36 VKGFPTGLLT

-79 KLGEYKQNR
+79 KLGEYKKNR

-109 GFTCVEVNGF
+109 GFVCVEVSGF

-202 AKELLQQLG
+202 AKELLQRLG

-221 LAKNLLSPKMYQA
+221 LAKNLLGPKMYQA
-234 LIQDKGSAFLSKE
+234 LIQDKESAFLSKE

-252 RGCIKEFDFLS
+252 RGCIKEFDFSS

-300 ENTPLLDSMPILEN
+300 DNAPLLKNTPLL
-314 APILDSVPI
+314 
-323 LENAPILDSVP
+323 
-334 ASDNAP
+334 DNAP
-340 KKSRMIVLESAA
+340 KKSRMIVLENTE
-352 PLNAFLEKLKNPNAR
+352 PLSAFLEKLEKTKAR
-367 VFMRLVLNKEKKV
+367 IFMRLVLNKEKKV

-386 LQDQGYF
+386 YEDQGYF

-403 FSLEFLENAFSQMLQ
+403 FSLEFLQNAFFKMLQ
-418 HAQIVGHDLKPLLS
+418 HAQIIGHDLKPLLS
-432 FLKAKYQVPLE
+432 FLKAKYQVSLE

-465 EVLREYLKEELIPH
+465 EVLKEYLKEELILH
-479 EKIKDFKAKAEKSE
+479 EKIKDFKTKSKAEKLE
-493 QLNTELNALKRLCE
+493 QLDRELNALKRLCE
-507 YFETGG
+507 YFEKGG

-519 TLARDIETP
+519 ALAREIETP
-528 FVKVLMDMEFQ
+528 FMKVLMGMEFQ

-554 FKDELKVLERQ
+554 FKNELHVLERQ
-565 ILDLIGVDFN
+565 ILDLIGANFN
-575 LNSPKQLGEVLY
+575 LNSPKQLGEILY
-587 EKLGLPKNKSHST
+587 EKLELPQNKSRST

-712 DLMEAFL
+712 DLMDAFL

-729 KALFGGDLAKEKRSI
+729 KALFGEDLAKEKRSI

-821 VKGNYLREG
+821 IKGNYLREG

-875 EKNAPELQQEIQ
+875 EKNALELQQEIQ

-896 LRVPLETSAFV
+896 LRVPLETSAFM
-907 ANRWNELK
+907 AKRWNELK

>member
-1 MEQPVIKEGTLAL
+1 MEQPVVKEGTLAL

-46 GLVGMVKKFYKDR
+46 GLVGMVKKFYKDK

-95 LLQIPIALEWLQKM
+95 LLQIPIALEWLKKM
-109 GFTCVEVNGF
+109 GFVCVEVSGF

-202 AKELLQQLG
+202 AKELLQRLG

-252 RGCIKEFDFLS
+252 RGCIKEFDFSS

-300 ENTPLLDSMPILEN
+300 DNAPLLEN
-314 APILDSVPI
+314 KPT
-323 LENAPILDSVP
+323 
-334 ASDNAP
+334 SDNAP
-340 KKSRMIVLESAA
+340 KKSRMIVLENTE
-352 PLNAFLEKLKNPNAR
+352 PLSAFLEKLKNSNAR
-367 VFMRLVLNKEKKV
+367 IFMRLALDKEKKV

-386 LQDQGYF
+386 LEDQGYF

-403 FSLEFLENAFSQMLQ
+403 FSLEFLQNAFSQILQ
-418 HAQIVGHDLKPLLS
+418 HAQIIGHDLKPLLS
-432 FLKAKYQVPLE
+432 FLKAKYQVSLE

-465 EVLREYLKEELIPH
+465 EVLKEYLKEELILH
-479 EKIKDFKAKAEKSE
+479 EKIKDFKTKSKAEKLE
-493 QLNTELNALKRLCE
+493 QLDRELNALKRLCE
-507 YFETGG
+507 YFEKGG

-519 TLARDIETP
+519 ALAREVETP
-528 FVKVLMDMEFQ
+528 FMKVLMGMEFQ

-554 FKDELKVLERQ
+554 FKNELHVLERQ
-565 ILDLIGVDFN
+565 ILELIGVDFN
-575 LNSPKQLGEVLY
+575 LNSPKQLSEILY
-587 EKLGLPKNKSHST
+587 EKLELPKNKSHST
-600 DEKNLLKILDKHPS
+600 DEKSLLKILDKHPS

-712 DLMEAFL
+712 DLMDAFL

-729 KALFGGDLAKEKRSI
+729 KALFGEDLAKEKRSI

-821 VKGNYLREG
+821 IKGNYLREG

-875 EKNAPELQQEIQ
+875 EKNALELQQEIQ

-896 LRVPLETSAFV
+896 LRVPLETSAFM
-907 ANRWNELK
+907 AKRWNELK

>member
-1 MEQPVIKEGTLAL
+1 MMEQPVIKEGTLAL

-36 DKGFPTGLLT
+36 VKGFPTGLLT

-109 GFTCVEVNGF
+109 GFTCVEVSGF

-155 FDGKTEFLAKDCV
+155 FDGKTEFLVKDCV

-202 AKELLQQLG
+202 AKELLQRLG

-252 RGCIKEFDFLS
+252 RGCIKEFDFSS

-300 ENTPLLDSMPILEN
+300 DNTPLLENTPLL
-314 APILDSVPI
+314 
-323 LENAPILDSVP
+323 
-334 ASDNAP
+334 DNAP
-340 KKSRMIVLESAA
+340 KKSRLIVLENTA
-352 PLNAFLEKLKNPNAR
+352 PLSMFLEKLEKTNAR
-367 VFMRLVLNKEKKV
+367 IFMRLVLDKEKKV

-386 LQDQGYF
+386 CEDQGYF

-403 FSLEFLENAFSQMLQ
+403 FSLEFLQNAFSQMLQ
-418 HAQIVGHDLKPLLS
+418 HVQIIGHDLKPLLS
-432 FLKAKYQVPLE
+432 FLKAKYQVSLE
-443 NIRIQ
+443 DIRIQ

-465 EVLREYLKEELIPH
+465 EVLKEYLKEELIPH
-479 EKIKDFKAKAEKSE
+479 EKIKDFKTKSKAEKLE
-493 QLNTELNALKRLCE
+493 QLDMELNALKHLCE
-507 YFETGG
+507 YFEKGG

-519 TLARDIETP
+519 ALAREVETP
-528 FVKVLMDMEFQ
+528 FMKVLMGMEFQ

-554 FKDELKVLERQ
+554 FKNELHVLERQ
-565 ILDLIGVDFN
+565 ILELIGVDFN
-575 LNSPKQLGEVLY
+575 LNSPKQLSEILY
-587 EKLGLPKNKSHST
+587 EKLELPKNKSHST
-600 DEKNLLKILDKHPS
+600 DEKSLLKILDKHPS

-626 LFNTYTTPLLRL
+626 LFNTYTTPLLHL

-712 DLMEAFL
+712 DLMDAFL

-729 KALFGGDLAKEKRSI
+729 KALFGEDLAKEKRSI

-785 IKDYLNRMKEEIL
+785 IKDYLNRIKEEIL

-813 DFTGANDY
+813 DFTGVNDY
-821 VKGNYLREG
+821 IKGNYLREG

-875 EKNAPELQQEIQ
+875 EKNALELQQEIQ

-896 LRVPLETSAFV
+896 LRVPLETSAFI
-907 ANRWNELK
+907 AKRWNELK

>member
-1 MEQPVIKEGTLAL
+1 MEQLKEGTLAL

-36 DKGFPTGLLT
+36 DRGFPTGLLT
-46 GLVGMVKKFYKDR
+46 GLVGMVKKFYKDK

-67 ALESQTKTKRAE
+67 ALESQTKTKRSE
-79 KLGEYKQNR
+79 KLGAYKQNR

-109 GFTCVEVNGF
+109 GFTCVEVSGF

-252 RGCIKEFDFLS
+252 RGCIKEFDFSS
-263 CAFPSE
+263 CTFPSE

-295 TPLIL
+295 LIVD
-300 ENTPLLDSMPILEN
+300 NAPLLDSMPALEN
-314 APILDSVPI
+314 TPSLDSTPT
-323 LENAPILDSVP
+323 
-334 ASDNAP
+334 
-340 KKSRMIVLESAA
+340 KSSMIVLENAA
-352 PLNAFLEKLKNPNAR
+352 PLSAFLEKLKNPNAR
-367 VFMRLVLNKEKKV
+367 VFMRLVLDKEKEI

-403 FSLEFLENAFSQMLQ
+403 FSLEFLQNAFSQMLQ
-418 HAQIVGHDLKPLLS
+418 HAQIIGHDLKPLLS
-432 FLKAKYQVPLE
+432 FLKAKYQVSLE

-465 EVLREYLKEELIPH
+465 EVLKEYLKEEWIPH
-479 EKIKDFKAKAEKSE
+479 EKIKDFKTKSKAGKLE
-493 QLNTELNALKRLCE
+493 QLDMELNALKRLCE
-507 YFETGG
+507 YFEKGG

-519 TLARDIETP
+519 ALAREVETP
-528 FVKVLMDMEFQ
+528 FVKVLMGMEFQ

-554 FKDELKVLERQ
+554 FKNELHVLERQ
-565 ILDLIGVDFN
+565 ILELIGVDFN
-575 LNSPKQLGEVLY
+575 LNSPKQLSEILY
-587 EKLGLPKNKSHST
+587 EKLELPKNKSRST
-600 DEKNLLKILDKHPS
+600 DEKSLLKILDKHPS

-712 DLMEAFL
+712 DLMDAFL

-729 KALFGGDLAKEKRSI
+729 KALFGEDLAKEKRSI

-813 DFTGANDY
+813 DFAGANDY
-821 VKGNYLREG
+821 IKGNYLREG

-875 EKNAPELQQEIQ
+875 EKNALELQQKIQ

-896 LRVPLETSAFV
+896 LRVPLETSAFI
-907 ANRWNELK
+907 AKRWNELK

>member
-1 MEQPVIKEGTLAL
+1 MEDPVIKEGTLAL

-67 ALESQTKTKRAE
+67 ALESQIKTKRSE

-109 GFTCVEVNGF
+109 GFVCVEVSGF

-202 AKELLQQLG
+202 AKELLQRLG

-234 LIQDKGSAFLSKE
+234 LIQDKESAFLSKE

-252 RGCIKEFDFLS
+252 RGCIKEFDFSS

-300 ENTPLLDSMPILEN
+300 DNASLLENTL
-314 APILDSVPI
+314 
-323 LENAPILDSVP
+323 

-340 KKSRMIVLESAA
+340 KKSCMIVLENTAFLS
-352 PLNAFLEKLKNPNAR
+352 AFLEKLEKTNAR
-367 VFMRLVLNKEKKV
+367 IFMRLALDKEKKV

-386 LQDQGYF
+386 YEDQGYF

-403 FSLEFLENAFSQMLQ
+403 FSLEFLQNAFSQMLQ
-418 HAQIVGHDLKPLLS
+418 HACIIGHDLKPLLS
-432 FLKAKYQVPLE
+432 FLKAKYQVSLE

-465 EVLREYLKEELIPH
+465 EVLKQYLKEEWIPH
-479 EKIKDFKAKAEKSE
+479 EKIKDFKTKSKAGKLE
-493 QLNTELNALKRLCE
+493 QLDRELNALKRLCE
-507 YFETGG
+507 YFEKGG

-519 TLARDIETP
+519 ALAREVETP
-528 FVKVLMDMEFQ
+528 LMKVLMGMEFQ

-554 FKDELKVLERQ
+554 FKNELHVLERQ
-565 ILDLIGVDFN
+565 ILELIGVDFN
-575 LNSPKQLGEVLY
+575 LNSPKQLSEILY
-587 EKLGLPKNKSHST
+587 EKLELPKNKSHST
-600 DEKNLLKILDKHPS
+600 DEKSLLKILDKHPS

-638 KDKDDKIHTTFIQTG
+638 KDEDDKIHTTFIQTG

-712 DLMEAFL
+712 DLMDAFL

-729 KALFGGDLAKEKRSI
+729 KALFGEDLAKEKRSI

-759 KLSETLNIPLN
+759 KLSETLNISLN

-813 DFTGANDY
+813 DFTGVNDY

-875 EKNAPELQQEIQ
+875 EKNALELQQEIQ

-896 LRVPLETSAFV
+896 LRVPLETSAFI
-907 ANRWNELK
+907 AKRWNELK

>member
-1 MEQPVIKEGTLAL
+1 MEELKEGTLAL

-109 GFTCVEVNGF
+109 GFVCVEVSGF
-119 EADDVIASLATL
+119 EADDVIASLAML

-202 AKELLQQLG
+202 AKELLQRLG

-252 RGCIKEFDFLS
+252 RGCIKEFDFSS

-300 ENTPLLDSMPILEN
+300 ENTPLLDNTP
-314 APILDSVPI
+314 ALD
-323 LENAPILDSVP
+323 NT
-334 ASDNAP
+334 P
-340 KKSRMIVLESAA
+340 KKSCMIVLENTAS
-352 PLNAFLEKLKNPNAR
+352 LSAFLEKLKKTNAR
-367 VFMRLVLNKEKKV
+367 IFMRLVLDKEKKV

-386 LQDQGYF
+386 YEDQGYF

-403 FSLEFLENAFSQMLQ
+403 FSLEFLQNAFFKMLQ
-418 HAQIVGHDLKPLLS
+418 HAQIIGHDLKPLLS
-432 FLKAKYQVPLE
+432 FLKAKYQVSLE

-465 EVLREYLKEELIPH
+465 EVLKEYLKEELIPH
-479 EKIKDFKAKAEKSE
+479 EKIKDFKTKSKAEKSE
-493 QLNTELNALKRLCE
+493 QLSLELNALKRLCE
-507 YFETGG
+507 YFEKGG

-519 TLARDIETP
+519 ALAREVETP
-528 FVKVLMDMEFQ
+528 FVKVLMGMEFQ

-554 FKDELKVLERQ
+554 FKNELHVLERQ
-565 ILDLIGVDFN
+565 ILELIGVDFN
-575 LNSPKQLGEVLY
+575 LNSPKQLSEILY
-587 EKLGLPKNKSHST
+587 EKLELPKNKSRST
-600 DEKNLLKILDKHPS
+600 DEKSLLKILDKHPS

-626 LFNTYTTPLLRL
+626 LFNAYTTPLLRL

-712 DLMEAFL
+712 DLMDAFL

-729 KALFGGDLAKEKRSI
+729 KALFGEDLAKEKRSI

-813 DFTGANDY
+813 DFTGTNDHI
-821 VKGNYLREG
+821 KGNYLREG

-875 EKNAPELQQEIQ
+875 EKNALELQQEIQ

-907 ANRWNELK
+907 AKRWNELK

>member
-29 KNKPLTN
+29 KTKPLTN

-109 GFTCVEVNGF
+109 GFTCVEVSGF
-119 EADDVIASLATL
+119 EADDVIASLAMI

-168 EKYGILPS
+168 KKYGILPS

-202 AKELLQQLG
+202 AKELLQRLG

-234 LIQDKGSAFLSKE
+234 LIQDKESAFLSKE

-252 RGCIKEFDFLS
+252 RGCIKEFDFSS

-300 ENTPLLDSMPILEN
+300 ENAPALE
-314 APILDSVPI
+314 
-323 LENAPILDSVP
+323 
-334 ASDNAP
+334 NAP
-340 KKSRMIVLESAA
+340 KKSRMIVLENTAFLS
-352 PLNAFLEKLKNPNAR
+352 AFLERLKKTNAKI
-367 VFMRLVLNKEKKV
+367 FMRLALDKEKKV

-386 LQDQGYF
+386 YENQGYF

-403 FSLEFLENAFSQMLQ
+403 FSLEFLQNAFSQMLQ
-418 HAQIVGHDLKPLLS
+418 HACIIGHDLKPLLS
-432 FLKAKYQVPLE
+432 FLKAKYQVSLE

-465 EVLREYLKEELIPH
+465 EVLKEYLKEEWIPH
-479 EKIKDFKAKAEKSE
+479 EKIKDFKTKNKAEKLE
-493 QLNTELNALKRLCE
+493 QLDMELNALKRLCE
-507 YFETGG
+507 YFEKGG

-519 TLARDIETP
+519 ALAREVETP
-528 FVKVLMDMEFQ
+528 FVKVLMGMEFQ

-554 FKDELKVLERQ
+554 FKNELHVLERQ
-565 ILDLIGVDFN
+565 ILELIGVDFN
-575 LNSPKQLGEVLY
+575 LNSPKQLSEILY
-587 EKLGLPKNKSHST
+587 EKLELPKNKSRST
-600 DEKNLLKILDKHPS
+600 DEKSLLKILDKHPS

-712 DLMEAFL
+712 DLMDAFL

-729 KALFGGDLAKEKRSI
+729 KALFGEDLAKEKRSI

-759 KLSETLNIPLN
+759 KLSETLNISLN

-813 DFTGANDY
+813 DFTGVNDY

-875 EKNAPELQQEIQ
+875 EKNALELQQEIQ

>member
-1 MEQPVIKEGTLAL
+1 MEEPVIKEGTLAL

-67 ALESQTKTKRAE
+67 ALESQIKTKRAE

-109 GFTCVEVNGF
+109 GFTCVEVSGF

-202 AKELLQQLG
+202 AKELLQRLG

-234 LIQDKGSAFLSKE
+234 LIQDKESAFLSKE

-252 RGCIKEFDFLS
+252 RGCIKEFDFSS

-300 ENTPLLDSMPILEN
+300 DNAPLLENT
-314 APILDSVPI
+314 
-323 LENAPILDSVP
+323 P

-340 KKSRMIVLESAA
+340 KKLRMIVLENTA
-352 PLNAFLEKLKNPNAR
+352 PLSTFLEKLKKTNAR
-367 VFMRLVLNKEKKV
+367 IFMRLVLDKEKKV

-386 LQDQGYF
+386 YEDQGYF

-403 FSLEFLENAFSQMLQ
+403 FSLEFLQNAFFKMLQ
-418 HAQIVGHDLKPLLS
+418 HAQIIGHDLKPLLS
-432 FLKAKYQVPLE
+432 FLKAKYQVSLE

-465 EVLREYLKEELIPH
+465 EVLKEYLKEEWIPH
-479 EKIKDFKAKAEKSE
+479 EKIKDFKTKSKAGKLE
-493 QLNTELNALKRLCE
+493 QLDMELNALKRLCE
-507 YFETGG
+507 YFEKGG

-519 TLARDIETP
+519 VLAREVETP
-528 FVKVLMDMEFQ
+528 FVKVLMGMEFQ

-554 FKDELKVLERQ
+554 FKNELHALECQ

-575 LNSPKQLGEVLY
+575 LNSPKQLSEILY
-587 EKLGLPKNKSHST
+587 EKLELPKNKSHST
-600 DEKNLLKILDKHPS
+600 DEKSLLKILDKHPS

-712 DLMEAFL
+712 DLMDAFL

-729 KALFGGDLAKEKRSI
+729 KALFGEDLAKEKRSI

-785 IKDYLNRMKEEIL
+785 IKDYLNRIKEEIL

-813 DFTGANDY
+813 DFTGVNDY
-821 VKGNYLREG
+821 IKGNYLREG

-875 EKNAPELQQEIQ
+875 EKNALELQQEIQ
-887 RILNDEVYP
+887 CILNDEVYP
-896 LRVPLETSAFV
+896 LRVPLETSAFI
-907 ANRWNELK
+907 AKRWNELK

>member
-1 MEQPVIKEGTLAL
+1 MEEPVIKEGTLAL

-36 DKGFPTGLLT
+36 VKGFPTGLLT
-46 GLVGMVKKFYKDR
+46 GLVGMVKKFYKDK

-67 ALESQTKTKRAE
+67 ALESQTKTKRSE

-109 GFTCVEVNGF
+109 GFTCVEVSGF

-202 AKELLQQLG
+202 AKELLQRLG

-234 LIQDKGSAFLSKE
+234 LIQDKESAFLSKE

-252 RGCIKEFDFLS
+252 RGCIKEFDFSS

-300 ENTPLLDSMPILEN
+300 ENAPLLDN
-314 APILDSVPI
+314 A
-323 LENAPILDSVP
+323 P

-352 PLNAFLEKLKNPNAR
+352 PLSAFLEKLKKTNAR
-367 VFMRLVLNKEKKV
+367 IFMRLVLDKEKKV

-386 LQDQGYF
+386 LENQGYF

-403 FSLEFLENAFSQMLQ
+403 FSLEFLQNAFFKMLQ

-432 FLKAKYQVPLE
+432 FLKAKYQVSLE

-465 EVLREYLKEELIPH
+465 EVLKEYLKEELIPH
-479 EKIKDFKAKAEKSE
+479 ETIKDFKTKSKAEKLE
-493 QLNTELNALKRLCE
+493 QLDRELHALKRLCE
-507 YFETGG
+507 YFEKGG
-513 LEEGLL
+513 LEENLL
-519 TLARDIETP
+519 ALAREVETP
-528 FVKVLMDMEFQ
+528 FVKVLMGMEFQ

-554 FKDELKVLERQ
+554 FKNELHVLERQ
-565 ILDLIGVDFN
+565 ILELIGVDFN
-575 LNSPKQLGEVLY
+575 LNSPKQLSEILY
-587 EKLGLPKNKSHST
+587 EKLELPKNKSHST
-600 DEKNLLKILDKHPS
+600 DEKSLLKILDKHPS

-729 KALFGGDLAKEKRSI
+729 KALFGENLAKEKRSI

-813 DFTGANDY
+813 DFAGANDY
-821 VKGNYLREG
+821 IKGNYLREG

-875 EKNAPELQQEIQ
+875 EKNALELQQEIQ

-896 LRVPLETSAFV
+896 LRVPLETSAFI
-907 ANRWNELK
+907 AKRWNELK

>member
-1 MEQPVIKEGTLAL
+1 MEEPVIKEGTLAL

-46 GLVGMVKKFYKDR
+46 GLVGMVKKFYKDK

-109 GFTCVEVNGF
+109 GFVCVEVSGF

-202 AKELLQQLG
+202 AKELLQRLG

-252 RGCIKEFDFLS
+252 RGCIKEFDFSS

-300 ENTPLLDSMPILEN
+300 DNT
-314 APILDSVPI
+314 PILDNTLI
-323 LENAPILDSVP
+323 LE
-334 ASDNAP
+334 NAP
-340 KKSRMIVLESAA
+340 KKSRMIVLENTA
-352 PLNAFLEKLKNPNAR
+352 PLSAFLERLKNSNAKI
-367 VFMRLVLNKEKKV
+367 FMRLVLDKEKKV

-386 LQDQGYF
+386 LEDQGYF

-403 FSLEFLENAFSQMLQ
+403 FSLEFLQNAFFKMLQ
-418 HAQIVGHDLKPLLS
+418 HAQIIGHDLKPLLS
-432 FLKAKYQVPLE
+432 FLKAKYQVSLE

-465 EVLREYLKEELIPH
+465 EVLKEYLKEEWIPH
-479 EKIKDFKAKAEKSE
+479 EKIKDFKTKSKAEKLE
-493 QLNTELNALKRLCE
+493 QLDMELNALKRLCE
-507 YFETGG
+507 YFEKGG

-519 TLARDIETP
+519 ALAREVETP
-528 FVKVLMDMEFQ
+528 FMKVLMGMEFQ

-554 FKDELKVLERQ
+554 FKNELHVLERQ

-575 LNSPKQLGEVLY
+575 LNSPKQLSEILY
-587 EKLGLPKNKSHST
+587 EKLELPKNKSHST
-600 DEKNLLKILDKHPS
+600 DEKSLLKILDKHPS

-712 DLMEAFL
+712 DLMDAFL

-729 KALFGGDLAKEKRSI
+729 KALFGEDLAKEKRSI

-770 EAKSYIEAYFKRFPS
+770 EAKSYTEAYFKRFPS

-813 DFTGANDY
+813 DFTGVNDY
-821 VKGNYLREG
+821 IKGNYLREG

-875 EKNAPELQQEIQ
+875 EKNALELQQEIQ

-896 LRVPLETSAFV
+896 LRVPLETSAFM
-907 ANRWNELK
+907 AKRWNELK

>member
-1 MEQPVIKEGTLAL
+1 MEEPVIKEGTLAL

-67 ALESQTKTKRAE
+67 ALESQIKTKRAE

-109 GFTCVEVNGF
+109 GFACVEVSGF

-202 AKELLQQLG
+202 AKELLQRLG

-234 LIQDKGSAFLSKE
+234 LIQDKESAFLSKE

-252 RGCIKEFDFLS
+252 RGCIKEFDFSS

-300 ENTPLLDSMPILEN
+300 ENTPLLDNTPALE
-314 APILDSVPI
+314 
-323 LENAPILDSVP
+323 
-334 ASDNAP
+334 NAP
-340 KKSRMIVLESAA
+340 KKSRMIVLKNTAS
-352 PLNAFLEKLKNPNAR
+352 LSAFLEKLKKTNAR
-367 VFMRLVLNKEKKV
+367 IFMRLVLDKEKKV

-386 LQDQGYF
+386 YEDQGYF
-393 LPLEEALFSP
+393 LSLEEALFSP
-403 FSLEFLENAFSQMLQ
+403 FSLEFLQNAFSQILQ
-418 HAQIVGHDLKPLLS
+418 HAQIIGHDLKPLLS
-432 FLKAKYQVPLE
+432 FLKAKYQVFLE

-465 EVLREYLKEELIPH
+465 EVLKQYLKEEWIPH
-479 EKIKDFKAKAEKSE
+479 EKIKDFKTKSKAEKLE
-493 QLNTELNALKRLCE
+493 QLDMELNALKRLCE
-507 YFETGG
+507 YFEKGG
-513 LEEGLL
+513 LEENLL
-519 TLARDIETP
+519 ALAREVETP
-528 FVKVLMDMEFQ
+528 FVKVLMGMEFQ

-554 FKDELKVLERQ
+554 FKNELHVLERQ
-565 ILDLIGVDFN
+565 ILELIGVDFN
-575 LNSPKQLGEVLY
+575 LNSPKQLSEILY
-587 EKLGLPKNKSHST
+587 EKLELPQNKSRST
-600 DEKNLLKILDKHPS
+600 DEKSLLKILDKHPS

-712 DLMEAFL
+712 DLMDAFL

-770 EAKSYIEAYFKRFPS
+770 EAKSYIEAYFRRFPS

-821 VKGNYLREG
+821 IKGNYLREG

-875 EKNAPELQQEIQ
+875 EKNALELQQEIQ

-896 LRVPLETSAFV
+896 LRVPLETSAFI
-907 ANRWNELK
+907 AKRWNELK

>member
-202 AKELLQQLG
+202 AKELLQRLG

-295 TPLIL
+295 LIL
-300 ENTPLLDSMPILEN
+300 DNAPLLEN
-314 APILDSVPI
+314 ASAL
-323 LENAPILDSVP
+323 
-334 ASDNAP
+334 DNAP
-340 KKSRMIVLESAA
+340 KKSRMIILENIALLS
-352 PLNAFLEKLKNPNAR
+352 AFLEKLEKTNAR
-367 VFMRLVLNKEKKV
+367 IFMRLVLDKEKKV

-386 LQDQGYF
+386 YEDQGYF

-403 FSLEFLENAFSQMLQ
+403 FSLEFLQNAFSQMLQ
-418 HAQIVGHDLKPLLS
+418 HAQIIGHDLKPLLS
-432 FLKAKYQVPLE
+432 FLKAKYQVSLE

-465 EVLREYLKEELIPH
+465 EVLKEYLKEDLVPH
-479 EKIKDFKAKAEKSE
+479 EKIKDFKTKAEKLELLSV
-493 QLNTELNALKRLCE
+493 ELNALKRLCE
-507 YFETGG
+507 YFEKGG

-519 TLARDIETP
+519 ILAREVETP
-528 FVKVLMDMEFQ
+528 FVKVLMGMEFQ

-554 FKDELKVLERQ
+554 FKNELHVLERQ
-565 ILDLIGVDFN
+565 ILELIGVDFN
-575 LNSPKQLGEVLY
+575 LNSPKQLSEVLY
-587 EKLGLPKNKSHST
+587 EKLKLPKNKSHST

-759 KLSETLNIPLN
+759 KLSETLNISLN

-875 EKNAPELQQEIQ
+875 EKNALELQKEIQ

>member
-1 MEQPVIKEGTLAL
+1 MEEPIIKEGTLAL
-14 IDTFAYLFRSYYMSA
+14 IDTFAYLFRSYYMST

-46 GLVGMVKKFYKDR
+46 GLVGMVKKFYKDK

-186 DSSDNYKGV
+186 DSSDNYRGV

-202 AKELLQQLG
+202 AKELLQRLG

-252 RGCIKEFDFLS
+252 RGCIKEFDFSS

-300 ENTPLLDSMPILEN
+300 ENTPALE
-314 APILDSVPI
+314 
-323 LENAPILDSVP
+323 
-334 ASDNAP
+334 NAP
-340 KKSRMIVLESAA
+340 KKSRLIVLENTE
-352 PLNAFLEKLKNPNAR
+352 PLSAFLEKLKKTNAR
-367 VFMRLVLNKEKKV
+367 IFMRLVLDKEKKV

-386 LQDQGYF
+386 YEDQGYF

-403 FSLEFLENAFSQMLQ
+403 FSLEFLQNAFSQMLQ
-418 HAQIVGHDLKPLLS
+418 HACIIGHDLKPLLS
-432 FLKAKYQVPLE
+432 FLKAKYQVSLE

-465 EVLREYLKEELIPH
+465 EVLKEYLKEELIPH
-479 EKIKDFKAKAEKSE
+479 EKIKDFKTKSKAGKLE
-493 QLNTELNALKRLCE
+493 QLDMELNALKRLCE
-507 YFETGG
+507 YFEKGG
-513 LEEGLL
+513 LEENLL
-519 TLARDIETP
+519 ALAREVETP
-528 FVKVLMDMEFQ
+528 FVKVLMGMEFQ

-554 FKDELKVLERQ
+554 FKNELHVLERQ

-575 LNSPKQLGEVLY
+575 LNSPKQLSEILY
-587 EKLGLPKNKSHST
+587 EKLELPQNKSHST

-677 LIRKGFIASSKEYC
+677 LIRKGFISSSKEYC

-712 DLMEAFL
+712 DLMDAFL

-729 KALFGGDLAKEKRSI
+729 NALFGEDLAKEKRSI

-821 VKGNYLREG
+821 IKGNYLREG

-875 EKNAPELQQEIQ
+875 EKNALELQQEIQ

-896 LRVPLETSAFV
+896 LRVPLETSAFM
-907 ANRWNELK
+907 AKRWNELK

>member
-1 MEQPVIKEGTLAL
+1 MEELKEGTLAL

-46 GLVGMVKKFYKDR
+46 GLVGMVKKFYKDK

-109 GFTCVEVNGF
+109 GFVCVEVSGF

-202 AKELLQQLG
+202 AKELLQRLG

-252 RGCIKEFDFLS
+252 RGCIKEFDFSS

-300 ENTPLLDSMPILEN
+300 DNTPLL
-314 APILDSVPI
+314 
-323 LENAPILDSVP
+323 
-334 ASDNAP
+334 DNAP
-340 KKSRMIVLESAA
+340 KKSCMIVLESAA
-352 PLNAFLEKLKNPNAR
+352 PLSAFLEKLKNSNAR
-367 VFMRLVLNKEKKV
+367 IFMRLVLDKEKKV

-386 LQDQGYF
+386 FKDQGYF

-403 FSLEFLENAFSQMLQ
+403 FSLEFLQNAFSQILQ

-432 FLKAKYQVPLE
+432 FLKAKYQVSLE

-465 EVLREYLKEELIPH
+465 EVLKEYLKEELILH
-479 EKIKDFKAKAEKSE
+479 EKIKDFKTKSKAGKLE
-493 QLNTELNALKRLCE
+493 QLDMELNALKRLCE
-507 YFETGG
+507 YFEKGG

-519 TLARDIETP
+519 ALAREVETP
-528 FVKVLMDMEFQ
+528 FVKVLMGMEFQ

-554 FKDELKVLERQ
+554 FKNELHVLERQ
-565 ILDLIGVDFN
+565 ILDSIGVDFN
-575 LNSPKQLGEVLY
+575 LNSPKQLSEILY
-587 EKLGLPKNKSHST
+587 EKLELPQNKSRST
-600 DEKNLLKILDKHPS
+600 DEKSLLKILDKHPS

-712 DLMEAFL
+712 DLMDAFL

-729 KALFGGDLAKEKRSI
+729 KALFGEYLAKEKRSI

-821 VKGNYLREG
+821 IKGNYLREG

-875 EKNAPELQQEIQ
+875 EKNALELQQEIQ

>member
-1 MEQPVIKEGTLAL
+1 MEEPVIKEGTLAL

-46 GLVGMVKKFYKDR
+46 GLVGMVKKFYKDK

-67 ALESQTKTKRAE
+67 ALESQIKTKRAE

-109 GFTCVEVNGF
+109 GFTCVEVSGF

-202 AKELLQQLG
+202 AKELLQRLG

-234 LIQDKGSAFLSKE
+234 LIQDKESAFLSKE

-252 RGCIKEFDFLS
+252 RGCIKEFDFSS

-289 DLENSP
+289 DLENSS

-300 ENTPLLDSMPILEN
+300 DNTPLLDN
-314 APILDSVPI
+314 T
-323 LENAPILDSVP
+323 P
-334 ASDNAP
+334 ALDNAP
-340 KKSRMIVLESAA
+340 KKSRMIVLENTES
-352 PLNAFLEKLKNPNAR
+352 LSAFLEKLEKTNAR
-367 VFMRLVLNKEKKV
+367 IFMRLVLDKEKKV

-386 LQDQGYF
+386 YEDQGYF

-403 FSLEFLENAFSQMLQ
+403 FSLEFLQNAFFKMLQ
-418 HAQIVGHDLKPLLS
+418 HVQIIGHDLKPLLS
-432 FLKAKYQVPLE
+432 FLKAKYQVSLE

-465 EVLREYLKEELIPH
+465 EVLKEYLKEELIPH
-479 EKIKDFKAKAEKSE
+479 EKIKDFKTKSKAGKLE
-493 QLNTELNALKRLCE
+493 QLDMELNALKRLCE
-507 YFETGG
+507 YFEKGG

-519 TLARDIETP
+519 ALAREVETP
-528 FVKVLMDMEFQ
+528 FMKVLMGMEFQ
-539 GFKIDAPYFKRLEQE
+539 GFKIDVPYFKRLEQE
-554 FKDELKVLERQ
+554 FKNELHVLERQ
-565 ILDLIGVDFN
+565 ILDSIGVDFN
-575 LNSPKQLGEVLY
+575 LNSPKQLSEILY
-587 EKLGLPKNKSHST
+587 EKLELPKNKSRST
-600 DEKNLLKILDKHPS
+600 DEKSLLKILDKHPS

-712 DLMEAFL
+712 DLMDAFL

-729 KALFGGDLAKEKRSI
+729 KALFGEDLAKEKRSI

-896 LRVPLETSAFV
+896 LRVPLETSAFM
-907 ANRWNELK
+907 AKCWNELK

>member
-29 KNKPLTN
+29 KTKPLTN

-46 GLVGMVKKFYKDR
+46 GLVGMVKKFYKDK

-221 LAKNLLSPKMYQA
+221 LAKNLLSPKIYQA
-234 LIQDKGSAFLSKE
+234 LIHDKGSAFLSKE

-295 TPLIL
+295 LIV
-300 ENTPLLDSMPILEN
+300 EN
-314 APILDSVPI
+314 APASENASILDSTPV
-323 LENAPILDSVP
+323 L
-334 ASDNAP
+334 DNAP
-340 KKSRMIVLESAA
+340 KKLRMIVLENIV
-352 PLNAFLEKLKNPNAR
+352 PLSAFLEKLKNPNAR
-367 VFMRLVLNKEKKV
+367 VFMRLVLDKDKKV

-403 FSLEFLENAFSQMLQ
+403 FSLEFLQNAFSQILQ
-418 HAQIVGHDLKPLLS
+418 HACIIGHDLKPLLS

-465 EVLREYLKEELIPH
+465 EVLKEYLKEDLIPH
-479 EKIKDFKAKAEKSE
+479 EKIKDFKTTSKVEK
-493 QLNTELNALKRLCE
+493 LELLSVELSALKRLCE
-507 YFETGG
+507 YFEKGG
-513 LEEGLL
+513 LEENLL
-519 TLARDIETP
+519 ALASGVETP
-528 FVKVLMDMEFQ
+528 FVKVLMGMEFQ

-587 EKLGLPKNKSHST
+587 EKLELPKNKSHST

-614 IALILEYRELNK
+614 IPLILEYRELNK

-759 KLSETLNIPLN
+759 KLSETLNISLS

-813 DFTGANDY
+813 DFTGVNDY
-821 VKGNYLREG
+821 IKGNYLREG

-896 LRVPLETSAFV
+896 LRVPLETSAFI
-907 ANRWNELK
+907 AKRWNELK

>member
-46 GLVGMVKKFYKDR
+46 GLVGMVKKFYKDK

-67 ALESQTKTKRAE
+67 ALESQAKTKRSE

-109 GFTCVEVNGF
+109 GFTCVGVSGF

-155 FDGKTEFLAKDCV
+155 FDGKMEFLAKDCV
-168 EKYGILPS
+168 KKYGILPS

-202 AKELLQQLG
+202 AKELLQRLG

-234 LIQDKGSAFLSKE
+234 LIQDKESAFLSKE

-252 RGCIKEFDFLS
+252 RGCIKEFDFSS
-263 CAFPSE
+263 CTFPSE

-300 ENTPLLDSMPILEN
+300 DNAPLL
-314 APILDSVPI
+314 
-323 LENAPILDSVP
+323 
-334 ASDNAP
+334 DNAP
-340 KKSRMIVLESAA
+340 KKSRLIVLENTA
-352 PLNAFLEKLKNPNAR
+352 PLSAFLEKLKNSNAR
-367 VFMRLVLNKEKKV
+367 IFMRLVLDKEKKV

-386 LQDQGYF
+386 YENQGYF

-403 FSLEFLENAFSQMLQ
+403 FSLEFLQNAFFKILQ
-418 HAQIVGHDLKPLLS
+418 HAQIIGHDLKPLLS
-432 FLKAKYQVPLE
+432 FLKAKYQVSLE

-465 EVLREYLKEELIPH
+465 EVLKEYLKEEWIPH
-479 EKIKDFKAKAEKSE
+479 EKIKDFKTKSKAGKLE
-493 QLNTELNALKRLCE
+493 QLDMELNALKRLCE
-507 YFETGG
+507 YFEKGG
-513 LEEGLL
+513 LEENLL
-519 TLARDIETP
+519 ALAREIETP
-528 FVKVLMDMEFQ
+528 FVKVLMGMEFQ
-539 GFKIDAPYFKRLEQE
+539 GFKIDAPYFKHLEQE
-554 FKDELKVLERQ
+554 FKNELHVLERQ
-565 ILDLIGVDFN
+565 ILELIGADFN
-575 LNSPKQLGEVLY
+575 LNSPKQLSEILY
-587 EKLGLPKNKSHST
+587 EKLELPKNKSHST
-600 DEKNLLKILDKHPS
+600 DEKSLLKILDKHPS

-729 KALFGGDLAKEKRSI
+729 KALFGEDLAKEKRSI

-759 KLSETLNIPLN
+759 KLSETLNISLN

-896 LRVPLETSAFV
+896 LRVPLETSAFI
-907 ANRWNELK
+907 AKRWNELK